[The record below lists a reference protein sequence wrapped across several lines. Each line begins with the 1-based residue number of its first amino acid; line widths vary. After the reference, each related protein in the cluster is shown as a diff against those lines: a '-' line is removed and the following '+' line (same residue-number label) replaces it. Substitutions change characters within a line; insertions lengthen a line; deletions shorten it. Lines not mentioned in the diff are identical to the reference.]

1 MGVHPMDTEDGFA
14 VQAPAPEGPGTP
26 EDLARMLR
34 EGQADAFNA
43 WVAGHGPANLTDAN
57 LRMADLR
64 GVDLKGACLRG
75 AYLRAADLRG
85 QDLSTCD
92 LDGAS
97 LAGAKV
103 SGVRFPADVGA
114 DEITMSLAHGTRLR
128 ARQAPS

>member
-1 MGVHPMDTEDGFA
+1 MDSEDGFA
-14 VQAPAPEGPGTP
+14 VKTHAPDGAGTG

-34 EGQADAFNA
+34 EGHADAFNA
-43 WVAGHGPANLTDAN
+43 WVAAHGPADLTDAN

-64 GVDLKGACLRG
+64 GVHLKGASLRG

-85 QDLSTCD
+85 QDLDGCD

-103 SGVRFPADVGA
+103 SGVRFPADIGA
-114 DEITMSLAHGTRLR
+114 DEIALSLAHGTRLR
-128 ARQAPS
+128 ARRTP